1 MAQQLENSFLEIN
14 NIKFLPYDFFEQIE
28 TNGTV
33 LSSNSYRVVS
43 KNHNKIIV
51 LNYIVHSQ
59 NYTLEDFVNELKK
72 YKKVE
77 LHENVLKF
85 IGIIKQSKDNVIF
98 AHEYAYDETL
108 RQYLKKNFK
117 SISWIDKLRL
127 ARQLVS
133 AIKCLHENDIFHTKL
148 HSKNL
153 LVHKGDIRL
162 NVFNTFQY
170 QSSFSDTFTFIQYID
185 PKYLQNLEIYKLNKS
200 SDIYSIGVL
209 LWEISSGIIPFESEL
224 IHGYSLLKAI
234 IRGKREVTIPGTPK
248 KYRKIYIECWQHDQR
263 PTIQNVSN
271 NLNSIVYNDLFD
283 AEENNENVECKENST
298 IESEGLNTTDLLQH
312 TNLQSEI
319 EIELKLM
326 SSIIE
331 TLKKSKTSLNEKVK
345 PILPD
350 DQNVEKN
357 NDDQKVENNNDQE
370 VTSNNDDQEV
380 MSNNEDEQE
389 ITDDQF
395 LYDLKT
401 LFTNNNDEPQFLY
414 DLSKLFIDQ
423 FNIQGVSKG
432 TSSSII
438 YEITKYID
446 KNYKNPKAILVQ
458 YCNHQYRSCFTS
470 IIGFFYEY
478 GIGTEVNYN
487 KAFEMYKEAA
497 DDSCFTF
504 NDSLNDLSYFLK
516 ENQFIG
522 LISLGSLYTLGKG
535 IAINQQKAFQ
545 LFLKSVAKGS
555 ILGNCYVG
563 DCYYFGRG
571 VIENKIQSFYWSLK
585 AAEEGN
591 ARAQNVVGYSY
602 QCGEG
607 TFKDENKALEWYEK
621 SAEKGNYLGYCNLG
635 RCYQEGIGTTINEKK
650 AFEYYIKSAMGQN
663 GSGQNSLAYCFEH
676 GKGTFKNN
684 KKAFEW
690 YMKSA
695 IIENSQGQDN
705 LAHCYELGIGTS
717 VDKKKAFEWY
727 KKSAENGSKKGQRNL
742 SRCYQYGIGTSI
754 DEKLAFEWLIKAID
768 ICLEQSNINYCYTYS
783 NDPFLEEKNAIE
795 CFNTQHYYL
804 ELNN

>member
-1 MAQQLENSFLEIN
+1 MEQQLVNSLFEIN
-14 NIKFLPYDFFEQIE
+14 NIKFLPYNFFEQIE

-43 KNHNKIIV
+43 KNHNKVIV
-51 LNYIVHSQ
+51 LNNIVHSE

-72 YKKVE
+72 YKKVG

-117 SISWIDKLRL
+117 SINWIDKLRL

-133 AIKCLHENDIFHTKL
+133 AIKCLHENDIIHTKL

-170 QSSFSDTFTFIQYID
+170 QSNFSDTFTFIQYID

-263 PTIQNVSN
+263 PTIQNVFN

-283 AEENNENVECKENST
+283 VEENNENLECKENST
-298 IESEGLNTTDLLQH
+298 IESDGLNTTDLLQQH

-326 SSIIE
+326 SSIVE
-331 TLKKSKTSLNEKVK
+331 TLKKSKPSLNEKAT
-345 PILPD
+345 PFLPNDQYVMKIND
-350 DQNVEKN
+350 DQNVE
-357 NDDQKVENNNDQE
+357 
-370 VTSNNDDQEV
+370 NNDDQEV
-380 MSNNEDEQE
+380 TSKNDDQEDMNNNDDDQD

-395 LYDLKT
+395 LCDLKT

-438 YEITKYID
+438 YEIKEYID
-446 KNYKNPKAILVQ
+446 KNYKNPKEILVQ

-478 GIGTEVNYN
+478 GIGTDVNYS

-497 DDSCFTF
+497 DDSCFIF
-504 NDSLNDLSYFLK
+504 NDSSNDHSYFLK

-535 IAINQQKAFQ
+535 IDINLQKAFQ

-555 ILGNCYVG
+555 IL
-563 DCYYFGRG
+563 
-571 VIENKIQSFYWSLK
+571 
-585 AAEEGN
+585 AAEKGN

-607 TFKDENKALEWYEK
+607 TFKDEIKALEWYEK
-621 SAEKGNYLGYCNLG
+621 SAEK
-635 RCYQEGIGTTINEKK
+635 
-650 AFEYYIKSAMGQN
+650 
-663 GSGQNSLAYCFEH
+663 
-676 GKGTFKNN
+676 
-684 KKAFEW
+684 
-690 YMKSA
+690 
-695 IIENSQGQDN
+695 
-705 LAHCYELGIGTS
+705 
-717 VDKKKAFEWY
+717 
-727 KKSAENGSKKGQRNL
+727 
-742 SRCYQYGIGTSI
+742 GTSI

-768 ICLEQSNINYCYTYS
+768 ISLEQSNINYCYTYS

>member
-59 NYTLEDFVNELKK
+59 NYTLEDFVN
-72 YKKVE
+72 
-77 LHENVLKF
+77 
-85 IGIIKQSKDNVIF
+85 
-98 AHEYAYDETL
+98 
-108 RQYLKKNFK
+108 
-117 SISWIDKLRL
+117 
-127 ARQLVS
+127 
-133 AIKCLHENDIFHTKL
+133 
-148 HSKNL
+148 
-153 LVHKGDIRL
+153 
-162 NVFNTFQY
+162 
-170 QSSFSDTFTFIQYID
+170 
-185 PKYLQNLEIYKLNKS
+185 
-200 SDIYSIGVL
+200 
-209 LWEISSGIIPFESEL
+209 
-224 IHGYSLLKAI
+224 
-234 IRGKREVTIPGTPK
+234 
-248 KYRKIYIECWQHDQR
+248 
-263 PTIQNVSN
+263 
-271 NLNSIVYNDLFD
+271 
-283 AEENNENVECKENST
+283 ECKENST

-423 FNIQGVSKG
+423 FNIQGVSK
-432 TSSSII
+432 
-438 YEITKYID
+438 
-446 KNYKNPKAILVQ
+446 
-458 YCNHQYRSCFTS
+458 
-470 IIGFFYEY
+470 
-478 GIGTEVNYN
+478 
-487 KAFEMYKEAA
+487 
-497 DDSCFTF
+497 
-504 NDSLNDLSYFLK
+504 

-555 ILGNCYVG
+555 IL
-563 DCYYFGRG
+563 
-571 VIENKIQSFYWSLK
+571 
-585 AAEEGN
+585 
-591 ARAQNVVGYSY
+591 
-602 QCGEG
+602 
-607 TFKDENKALEWYEK
+607 
-621 SAEKGNYLGYCNLG
+621 
-635 RCYQEGIGTTINEKK
+635 
-650 AFEYYIKSAMGQN
+650 
-663 GSGQNSLAYCFEH
+663 
-676 GKGTFKNN
+676 
-684 KKAFEW
+684 
-690 YMKSA
+690 
-695 IIENSQGQDN
+695 
-705 LAHCYELGIGTS
+705 
-717 VDKKKAFEWY
+717 
-727 KKSAENGSKKGQRNL
+727 
-742 SRCYQYGIGTSI
+742 
-754 DEKLAFEWLIKAID
+754 
-768 ICLEQSNINYCYTYS
+768 
-783 NDPFLEEKNAIE
+783 
-795 CFNTQHYYL
+795 
-804 ELNN
+804 